1 MIRIVLASFELEK
14 KLGKSTFFHKTFLLA
29 DISVE
34 VVLMMFF
41 LTFSN
46 VELLFSEQELSWRF
60 YTTAGTL
67 STTKWVE
74 LINEKK
80 FARAAIDEN
89 IKAFVIYMTFLS
101 LSLMLIHPDGRLK

>member
-1 MIRIVLASFELEK
+1 MTQVYAFKLGFWVHRINVEAKKIDDSTLKMIRIVLASFELEK

-46 VELLFSEQELSWRF
+46 VELLFSEQELS
-60 YTTAGTL
+60 
-67 STTKWVE
+67 
-74 LINEKK
+74 
-80 FARAAIDEN
+80 
-89 IKAFVIYMTFLS
+89 
-101 LSLMLIHPDGRLK
+101 